1 MPKRWIM
8 IGLVAAMIATLVST
22 ALVAVAAPSSQDAG
36 GNSDPQPQDEGP
48 DFRRAG
54 AASLT
59 LVGWINQ
66 SLSSAPFWRQFDRFL
81 GAEFRFLGPEDTPA
95 TAVAIPGTVIETG
108 EDFVIIDANDGT
120 GPQRYVFESPI
131 APPIQLVLGRL
142 EPGGNVIVVTV
153 DGDARWLVVARQP
166 CREDDPQGPPFGQQ
180 DRPDGQAP
188 PTGQGRFGQGGRFGQ
203 LELPDGQ
210 DRPAGQG
217 RFGQGG
223 RFGQLELP
231 DGQDRPAGQ
240 GRFGQGGRFGQ
251 QDGPDSQAPPV
262 GQGRFGQGGR
272 FGQQDR
278 PEGQSRFEGFQRPG
292 QSDAGQNF
300 GQFVRCN
307 TPDRPEGQERPQG
320 QGTFEGFRRSG
331 QADGDQLIGQGRFG
345 RQGQDGESARSR
357 TRSQFGFGGDGDEFR
372 QRLLD
377 RIQELRISVS
387 ALFED
392 E

>member
-36 GNSDPQPQDEGP
+36 GNSDAQPQGEGP
-48 DFRRAG
+48 DILRPG
-54 AASLT
+54 AASLS

-120 GPQRYVFESPI
+120 GPQRYGFESPI

-153 DGDARWLVVARQP
+153 NGVARWLVVARQP

-203 LELPDGQ
+203 
-210 DRPAGQG
+210 
-217 RFGQGG
+217 
-223 RFGQLELP
+223 
-231 DGQDRPAGQ
+231 
-240 GRFGQGGRFGQ
+240 
-251 QDGPDSQAPPV
+251 
-262 GQGRFGQGGR
+262 
-272 FGQQDR
+272 QDR

-292 QSDAGQNF
+292 QADAGQIF
-300 GQFVRCN
+300 GQVVRCS

-331 QADGDQLIGQGRFG
+331 QADGDRPIGQGRFG
-345 RQGQDGESARSR
+345 QQGQNGESGRSR
-357 TRSQFGFGGDGDEFR
+357 TGPQFGFGGDGDEFR
-372 QRLLD
+372 QLLLD
-377 RIQELRISVS
+377 RIQELRNSVS

>member
-1 MPKRWIM
+1 MPKRWMM

-36 GNSDPQPQDEGP
+36 GNSDAQPQGEGP
-48 DFRRAG
+48 DILRPG
-54 AASLT
+54 AASLS

-120 GPQRYVFESPI
+120 GPQRYGFESPI

-142 EPGGNVIVVTV
+142 EPGDNVIVVTV
-153 DGDARWLVVARQP
+153 DGVARWLVVARQP

-210 DRPAGQG
+210 AP
-217 RFGQGG
+217 
-223 RFGQLELP
+223 
-231 DGQDRPAGQ
+231 PAGQ

-251 QDGPDSQAPPV
+251 QDGPDGQATPT

-292 QSDAGQNF
+292 QADAGQIF
-300 GQFVRCN
+300 GQVVRCS

-331 QADGDQLIGQGRFG
+331 QADGDRPIGQGRFG
-345 RQGQDGESARSR
+345 QQGQNGESGRSR
-357 TRSQFGFGGDGDEFR
+357 TGPQFGFGGDGDEFR
-372 QRLLD
+372 QLLLD
-377 RIQELRISVS
+377 RIQELRNSVS

>member
-203 LELPDGQ
+203 
-210 DRPAGQG
+210 
-217 RFGQGG
+217 
-223 RFGQLELP
+223 
-231 DGQDRPAGQ
+231 
-240 GRFGQGGRFGQ
+240 
-251 QDGPDSQAPPV
+251 
-262 GQGRFGQGGR
+262 
-272 FGQQDR
+272 QDR

>member
-142 EPGGNVIVVTV
+142 EPGGNVIVVT
-153 DGDARWLVVARQP
+153 
-166 CREDDPQGPPFGQQ
+166 
-180 DRPDGQAP
+180 
-188 PTGQGRFGQGGRFGQ
+188 
-203 LELPDGQ
+203 
-210 DRPAGQG
+210 
-217 RFGQGG
+217 
-223 RFGQLELP
+223 
-231 DGQDRPAGQ
+231 
-240 GRFGQGGRFGQ
+240 
-251 QDGPDSQAPPV
+251 
-262 GQGRFGQGGR
+262 
-272 FGQQDR
+272 
-278 PEGQSRFEGFQRPG
+278 
-292 QSDAGQNF
+292 
-300 GQFVRCN
+300 
-307 TPDRPEGQERPQG
+307 
-320 QGTFEGFRRSG
+320 
-331 QADGDQLIGQGRFG
+331 
-345 RQGQDGESARSR
+345 
-357 TRSQFGFGGDGDEFR
+357 
-372 QRLLD
+372 
-377 RIQELRISVS
+377 
-387 ALFED
+387 
-392 E
+392 